1 MRDPLPYDM
10 FDVEK
15 SAEEARR
22 FSRMESIYHRG
33 QDLVWNGK
41 TVLDELCKKHGGP
54 QLKPEHREAARRVLG
69 SIMWGELA
77 AWKIAAQL
85 ADDLEPLEARMAAT
99 SQAHDEARHFYVLHD
114 YLVRAT
120 GDFPRTMNKAAE
132 RLVKAALY
140 ANTVPKKIM
149 GMQLQ
154 LEATALTI
162 FHALRDANV
171 CPVLS
176 ELLIYYEK
184 DEARHVGLGVQLVPT
199 LMKNMSVAERIE
211 FSAYSFKVAFLSLGS
226 LKGAEKDL
234 RILGI
239 DPRRVAILGK
249 SKQMLVFE
257 ELWKHVP
264 NARSA
269 IGEKIGFAMDAIA
282 EALWPD
288 QKADPSIL
296 ARAQRVVQ
304 TLREG
309 YETTPTILEPGG
321 EERAPDRA
329 RRRPVPSTLN

>member
-1 MRDPLPYDM
+1 MRSPLPYDM
-10 FDVEK
+10 FDIVK

-22 FSRMESIYHRG
+22 FTRMESIYHRG

-41 TVLDELCKKHGGP
+41 VVLDELCKKHGGP
-54 QLKPEHREAARRVLG
+54 RLRPEHQAAAARVLG
-69 SIMWGELA
+69 SVMWGELA

-85 ADDLEPLEARMAAT
+85 ADVLEPIEARMAAT

-114 YLVRAT
+114 YLIRAT

-132 RLVKAALY
+132 RLVQAALF
-140 ANTVPKKIM
+140 ADSVPKKIM

-162 FHALRDANV
+162 FHSLRDANV

-176 ELLIYYEK
+176 ELMVYYEK

-199 LMKNMSVAERIE
+199 LMKSMSIAESIE

-226 LKGAEKDL
+226 LKGAEDDL
-234 RILGI
+234 RTLGI
-239 DPRRVAILGK
+239 DPRKVAILGK

-269 IGEKIGFAMDAIA
+269 IGEKVGFAMDAIA

-288 QKADPSIL
+288 QNEDPAL
-296 ARAQRVVQ
+296 TARVKRVLR

-309 YETTPTILEPGG
+309 YETTSTILEPGG
-321 EERAPDRA
+321 EERMPDRA
-329 RRRPVPSTLN
+329 RRRPADSTLN